1 MIKMHMMLEMCQS
14 IFGTGELVQPRKDR
28 PLGDGGRLVRLV
40 RLGTVGPCHGMEL
53 MGAGG

>member
-1 MIKMHMMLEMCQS
+1 MIKTHMMLEMCQS